1 MEIFNLQRYQ
11 CPVPPVAARRMLSLF
26 RASEGTLAMKMVT
39 LASKILLLQEMKIP
53 PNEMY
58 CGKCEEIIPDTFKQ
72 RLPELPPAG
81 PCCQLCSPRY
91 HSEENIGQ
99 TNKSIF
105 TFSTTSVSL
114 ASPLDEPL
122 MSLQWQLFKPNIL
135 NQFEHGININT
146 LHTTSVTEVSE

>member
-1 MEIFNLQRYQ
+1 MT
-11 CPVPPVAARRMLSLF
+11 PVAVSLF
-26 RASEGTLAMKMVT
+26 RASEGTLAMEMVT
-39 LASKILLLQEMKIP
+39 LASTVLLLQEMKILLT
-53 PNEMY
+53 EMY

-81 PCCQLCSPRY
+81 PYCQLCSPRY

-146 LHTTSVTEVSE
+146 LHMTSVTEVSE

>member
-1 MEIFNLQRYQ
+1 MEVFNLQRYQ
-11 CPVPPVAARRMLSLF
+11 CPVSPVAARRMLSLF
-26 RASEGTLAMKMVT
+26 RASKDTLAMNMVT
-39 LASKILLLQEMKIP
+39 LTSKNLLLQEMKIP

-72 RLPELPPAG
+72 RLHELPPAG

-135 NQFEHGININT
+135 NQFEHGKT
-146 LHTTSVTEVSE
+146 

>member
-1 MEIFNLQRYQ
+1 MS
-11 CPVPPVAARRMLSLF
+11 PAARRMVSLF
-26 RASEGTLAMKMVT
+26 CASEGTLAVKMVT
-39 LASKILLLQEMKIP
+39 LASTVLLLQEMKIP

-72 RLPELPPAG
+72 RLTELPPAG
-81 PCCQLCSPRY
+81 PCCQLCSLRY
-91 HSEENIGQ
+91 HSDENIGK

-114 ASPLDEPL
+114 ASPLYEPF
-122 MSLQWQLFKPNIL
+122 MPLQWQLFKPNIL

>member
-1 MEIFNLQRYQ
+1 MS
-11 CPVPPVAARRMLSLF
+11 PAARRMVSLF
-26 RASEGTLAMKMVT
+26 CASEGTLAVKMVT
-39 LASKILLLQEMKIP
+39 LASTVLLLQEMKIP

-122 MSLQWQLFKPNIL
+122 MSLQLQLFKPNIL